1 MSNVQR
7 PKNKHETA
15 PLLRTPYND
24 RIIEPDRSTEAQK
37 PWRRPNINSVNI
49 GREAV
54 KMKKD
59 KRTFRGKRG
68 EVPRPNGFW
77 TSQLPRPSRPPPSCS
92 FLVTSLRHIAWIT
105 WIRCMKVPGW
115 IDKPASTQWCNLAI
129 DVSPLL
135 APSQPP
141 EWKLGSGPSM
151 MRCRS

>member
-1 MSNVQR
+1 M
-7 PKNKHETA
+7 KL
-15 PLLRTPYND
+15 PLYSVLHTPYND
-24 RIIEPDRSTEAQK
+24 RIIESDRSTEAQK

-68 EVPRPNGFW
+68 KCQDPNGFW
-77 TSQLPRPSRPPPSCS
+77 TSQLLD
-92 FLVTSLRHIAWIT
+92 FLNLLRQNVLFLTSLRHIAWIT